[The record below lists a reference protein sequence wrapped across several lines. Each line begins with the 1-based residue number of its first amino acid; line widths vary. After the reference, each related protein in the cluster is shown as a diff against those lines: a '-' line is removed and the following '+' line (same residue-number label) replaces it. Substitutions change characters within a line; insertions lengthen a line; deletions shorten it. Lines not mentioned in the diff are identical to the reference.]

1 MKTHIEI
8 YMEENGITPV
18 NEIELQDLGDPDEVL
33 IIDESSGEDNE
44 VK

>member
-8 YMEENGITPV
+8 YMEENGIEPV
-18 NEIELQDLGDPDEVL
+18 DEKDIQDMGEPDEVI

-44 VK
+44 IK